1 VGYKLNSG
9 LCPNLGAFLA
19 KHTTRQ
25 NPYLVRKLILDDN
38 FMKDADFASL
48 LTGISAQKRLE
59 SLSYSQNELG
69 SLGLA

>member
-1 VGYKLNSG
+1 
-9 LCPNLGAFLA
+9 
-19 KHTTRQ
+19 
-25 NPYLVRKLILDDN
+25 
-38 FMKDADFASL
+38 MKDADFASL